1 LFGTT
6 LIRNDENEVNGWR
19 EITIAS
25 SVVFGK
31 KQQNSSDIV
40 YNMQDRSWN
49 PGNLFIQFEKVKLN
63 KKEQ

>member
-1 LFGTT
+1 MDG
-6 LIRNDENEVNGWR
+6 G

-25 SVVFGK
+25 CVVFGK

-49 PGNLFIQFEKVKLN
+49 PGNLFIQFEKVKLT
-63 KKEQ
+63 KKEQQNETF